1 MPWLQNEIDIS
12 YFENSVYFWEFRLPI
27 TVAVMYSN
35 NKIFCFRLIFFIE
48 DWENFD
54 SRTKRKF
61 DSRTKRKF
69 DSREF
74 QTAPRK
80 RISIK
85 SCESDSATSKYK
97 ILSLIAFTTELLQE
111 EYSIHRFSDWSESG
125 RWVSI
130 LPLFHCFNFVVRNM
144 RILFVLYGGHTM
156 WRYSVLANFL
166 DGTLVIWIKDGRHFS
181 YLAVTVKHN
190 LC

>member
-85 SCESDSATSKYK
+85 SCESDSATTKYK

-111 EYSIHRFSDWSESG
+111 EYSIHRFSD
-125 RWVSI
+125 
-130 LPLFHCFNFVVRNM
+130 
-144 RILFVLYGGHTM
+144 
-156 WRYSVLANFL
+156 
-166 DGTLVIWIKDGRHFS
+166 
-181 YLAVTVKHN
+181 
-190 LC
+190 